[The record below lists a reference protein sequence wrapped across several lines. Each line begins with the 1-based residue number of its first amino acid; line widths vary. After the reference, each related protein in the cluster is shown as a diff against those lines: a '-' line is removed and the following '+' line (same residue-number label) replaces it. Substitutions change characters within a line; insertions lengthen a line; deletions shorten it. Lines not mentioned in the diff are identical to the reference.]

1 MSEISTVEIKNMLD
15 DLENDNDFIE
25 LRKLYE
31 TPNCF
36 TIMGDKRREEWHSNF
51 VCWLLDPNE
60 NHGLGKFPLV
70 KFLDLVE
77 SKCEELNIDKT
88 DVENMEFK
96 KESSAKDQTDNKG
109 RMDILGTSTS
119 LTLVIENKIKASENS
134 KNDKPQSDVYFDSCE
149 NEEKYKNSQRV
160 YVLLKASSD
169 TSLENKNFIHVTYQD
184 LLDEVIKPAY
194 EKCEELKLED
204 TKSVLKQYALDISN
218 PFSDPQ
224 LAYANKDLSENIFK
238 KHEEIISKIRQT
250 MSDKKD
256 RDKESVIYVFFN
268 KYKEYINNAILKPLG
283 KNAINDSR
291 LDTKDTISYLM
302 RKKYIIPG
310 KTKLYYNRLKKT
322 FIIKIDEKDK
332 FWAGY
337 YEGKYD
343 DSREVN
349 YIIKEYNSLHPA
361 AADIEEIAAE
371 IDQIIAAGIEEIAA
385 AEIEQIAA
393 EIERKARPNNSNR
406 GIGPRY
412 MKLLNSGVKDAE
424 GMTIGDILDSI
435 NNSNI

>member
-88 DVENMEFK
+88 DVENMEFE

-119 LTLVIENKIKASENS
+119 LILVIENKIKASENS
-134 KNDKPQSDVYFDSCE
+134 KNDKPQSVVYFDSCE
-149 NEEKYKNSQRV
+149 QEYKNRQRV

-291 LDTKDTISYLM
+291 LDTKYIISYLM

-310 KTKLYYNRLKKT
+310 KTKLYYNRFGKT
-322 FIIKIDEKDK
+322 FIIWIDENCK

-337 YEGKYD
+337 YEGEYD
-343 DSREVN
+343 DSQEVN

-361 AADIEEIAAE
+361 AA
-371 IDQIIAAGIEEIAA
+371 
-385 AEIEQIAA
+385 EIEGEAGS
-393 EIERKARPNNSNR
+393 ENSNP
-406 GIGPRY
+406 GITPKL
-412 MKLLNSGVKDAE
+412 MKLSNSGVKDAE
-424 GMTIGDILDSI
+424 GKTIEEILDSI

>member
-88 DVENMEFK
+88 DVENMKFE

-119 LTLVIENKIKASENS
+119 LILVIENKIKASENS

-149 NEEKYKNSQRV
+149 QDYKNRQRV

-291 LDTKDTISYLM
+291 LDTKYIISCLM

-349 YIIKEYNSLHPA
+349 YIIKECDSLHDA
-361 AADIEEIAAE
+361 AAKIEGE
-371 IDQIIAAGIEEIAA
+371 AGSE
-385 AEIEQIAA
+385 
-393 EIERKARPNNSNR
+393 NSNP
-406 GIGPRY
+406 GIGPKRI
-412 MKLLNSGVKDAE
+412 KLSNSGVKDAE
-424 GMTIGDILDSI
+424 GMTIGEILDSI

>member
-310 KTKLYYNRLKKT
+310 KTKLYYNRFGKT
-322 FIIKIDEKDK
+322 FIIWIDENCK

-361 AADIEEIAAE
+361 AA
-371 IDQIIAAGIEEIAA
+371 
-385 AEIEQIAA
+385 EIEGEAGS
-393 EIERKARPNNSNR
+393 ENSNP

>member
-88 DVENMEFK
+88 DVENMKFK

-119 LTLVIENKIKASENS
+119 LILVIENKIKASENS
-134 KNDKPQSDVYFDSCE
+134 KNDKPQSDVYFDYCE
-149 NEEKYKNSQRV
+149 NEEKYKNRQRV

-268 KYKEYINNAILKPLG
+268 KYKEYINNAILKPLD

-291 LDTKDTISYLM
+291 LDTKYIISYLM

-310 KTKLYYNRLKKT
+310 KTKLYYNRLNKT
-322 FIIKIDEKDK
+322 FIIKIDEKYK

-343 DSREVN
+343 DSQEVN
-349 YIIKEYNSLHPA
+349 YIVKEYNSLHDA
-361 AADIEEIAAE
+361 AAK
-371 IDQIIAAGIEEIAA
+371 
-385 AEIEQIAA
+385 
-393 EIERKARPNNSNR
+393 IEREAGSKNSNP
-406 GIGPRY
+406 GINPKD
-412 MKLLNSGVKDAE
+412 MKLSNSGVKDAE
-424 GMTIGDILDSI
+424 GMTIEKIRRSI

>member
-291 LDTKDTISYLM
+291 LDTKDTIIYLM

-322 FIIKIDEKDK
+322 FIIWIDENCK

-337 YEGKYD
+337 YEGEYD
-343 DSREVN
+343 DSQEVN
-349 YIIKEYNSLHPA
+349 YIIKECDSLH
-361 AADIEEIAAE
+361 D
-371 IDQIIAAGIEEIAA
+371 AA
-385 AEIEQIAA
+385 AEIEGEAGS
-393 EIERKARPNNSNR
+393 ENSNP
-406 GIGPRY
+406 GIGPKR
-412 MKLLNSGVKDAE
+412 MKLSNSGVKDAE
-424 GMTIGDILDSI
+424 GMTIKEILDSI

>member
-36 TIMGDKRREEWHSNF
+36 IIMGNKRREEWHSNF

-88 DVENMEFK
+88 DVENMEFET
-96 KESSAKDQTDNKG
+96 ESSTYNKG

-119 LTLVIENKIKASENS
+119 LTLVIENKIKAGENS
-134 KNDKPQSDVYFDSCE
+134 KNKNGKPQSDVYFDYCE
-149 NEEKYKNSQRV
+149 KEYKNSQRV
-160 YVLLKASSD
+160 YVLLKASSY

-184 LLDEVIKPAY
+184 LLDEVIKPVY

-218 PFSDPQ
+218 PFSYPQ
-224 LAYANKDLSENIFK
+224 LAYANKDLSEKIYK
-238 KHEEIISKIRQT
+238 KHEKIISKIRKT
-250 MSDKKD
+250 MDDVD
-256 RDKESVIYVFFN
+256 RDKESVICKFFK
-268 KYKEYINNAILKPLG
+268 KYKKYINNAVLMPLG
-283 KNAINDSR
+283 KNAIIPRMYVKN
-291 LDTKDTISYLM
+291 LKGKDLTDYLIEYE
-302 RKKYIIPG
+302 YIIPG
-310 KTKLYYNRLKKT
+310 QTKLYYDRFGKT
-322 FIIKIDEKDK
+322 FIIWIDENCK

-343 DSREVN
+343 DSQEVN
-349 YIIKEYNSLHPA
+349 YIIKECDSLHRA
-361 AADIEEIAAE
+361 AEDIENVAKYGTTNPEKKTNLGKSAYEMTLLKTGIKR
-371 IDQIIAAGIEEIAA
+371 AGEKTI
-385 AEIEQIAA
+385 
-393 EIERKARPNNSNR
+393 
-406 GIGPRY
+406 
-412 MKLLNSGVKDAE
+412 
-424 GMTIGDILDSI
+424 TIGDIPGII
-435 NNSNI
+435 NKLNI

>member
-60 NHGLGKFPLV
+60 NHGLGKFSLV

-88 DVENMEFK
+88 DVENMQFE

-119 LTLVIENKIKASENS
+119 LILVIENKIKASENS

-149 NEEKYKNSQRV
+149 QDYKNRQRV

-291 LDTKDTISYLM
+291 LDTKYIISCLM

-349 YIIKEYNSLHPA
+349 YIIKECDSLHDA
-361 AADIEEIAAE
+361 AAKIEGE
-371 IDQIIAAGIEEIAA
+371 AGSE
-385 AEIEQIAA
+385 
-393 EIERKARPNNSNR
+393 NSNP
-406 GIGPRY
+406 GIGPKRI
-412 MKLLNSGVKDAE
+412 KLSNSGVKDAE
-424 GMTIGDILDSI
+424 GMTIGEILDSI

>member
-88 DVENMEFK
+88 DVENMEFET
-96 KESSAKDQTDNKG
+96 ESSTYNKG

-119 LTLVIENKIKASENS
+119 LILVIENKIKAGETF
-134 KNDKPQSDVYFDSCE
+134 KNGKPQSDVYFDYCE
-149 NEEKYKNSQRV
+149 KEYKNSQRV

-169 TSLENKNFIHVTYQD
+169 TSVANKNFIHVTYQD

-218 PFSDPQ
+218 PLSFFMMAST
-224 LAYANKDLSENIFK
+224 NKDLSEKIYK
-238 KHEEIISKIRQT
+238 KHEKIISKIRKT
-250 MSDKKD
+250 MDDVD
-256 RDKESVIYVFFN
+256 RDKESAICKFFK
-268 KYKEYINNAILKPLG
+268 KYKKYINNTILMPLG
-283 KNAINDSR
+283 KNAIIPRMYVKNLKGKELTD
-291 LDTKDTISYLM
+291 YLIEYG
-302 RKKYIIPG
+302 YIIPG
-310 KTKLYYNRLKKT
+310 QTKLYYDRFGKT
-322 FIIKIDEKDK
+322 FIIWIDENCK

-337 YEGKYD
+337 YEGEYD

-349 YIIKEYNSLHPA
+349 YIIKECDSLHRA
-361 AADIEEIAAE
+361 AEDIENVAKYGTTNPEKKTNLGKSAYEMTLLKTGIKR
-371 IDQIIAAGIEEIAA
+371 AGEKTI
-385 AEIEQIAA
+385 
-393 EIERKARPNNSNR
+393 
-406 GIGPRY
+406 
-412 MKLLNSGVKDAE
+412 
-424 GMTIGDILDSI
+424 TIGDIPGII
-435 NNSNI
+435 NKLNI

>member
-119 LTLVIENKIKASENS
+119 LILVIENKIKASENS

-149 NEEKYKNSQRV
+149 QVYKNRQRV

-169 TSLENKNFIHVTYQD
+169 NSLENKNFIHVTYQD

-268 KYKEYINNAILKPLG
+268 KYKEYINNAILKPLD

-310 KTKLYYNRLKKT
+310 KTKLYYNRLNKT
-322 FIIKIDEKDK
+322 FIIKIDEKHK

-343 DSREVN
+343 DSQEVN
-349 YIIKEYNSLHPA
+349 YIIKECDSLHPA
-361 AADIEEIAAE
+361 AAM
-371 IDQIIAAGIEEIAA
+371 IEEIAA
-385 AEIEQIAA
+385 AEIE
-393 EIERKARPNNSNR
+393 RKAGSKNSNP
-406 GIGPRY
+406 GIGPRH
-412 MKLLNSGVKDAE
+412 MKLSNSGVKDAE
-424 GMTIGDILDSI
+424 GMTIGKILRSI
-435 NNSNI
+435 NNSNM

>member
-88 DVENMEFK
+88 DVENMKFR

-119 LTLVIENKIKASENS
+119 LILVIENKIKAGENS

-149 NEEKYKNSQRV
+149 QEYKNRQRV
-160 YVLLKASSD
+160 YVLLKASSY

-291 LDTKDTISYLM
+291 LDTKYIISYLM

-310 KTKLYYNRLKKT
+310 KTKLYYNRFGKT
-322 FIIKIDEKDK
+322 FIIWIDENCK

-361 AADIEEIAAE
+361 AA
-371 IDQIIAAGIEEIAA
+371 
-385 AEIEQIAA
+385 EIEGEAGS
-393 EIERKARPNNSNR
+393 ENSNP
-406 GIGPRY
+406 GIPPKL
-412 MKLLNSGVKDAE
+412 MKLSNSGVKDAE
-424 GMTIGDILDSI
+424 GMTIGKILRSI

>member
-36 TIMGDKRREEWHSNF
+36 TIMGNKRREEWHSNF

-88 DVENMEFK
+88 DVENMLFET
-96 KESSAKDQTDNKG
+96 ESSTKGQTDNKG
-109 RMDILGTSTS
+109 RIDILGTSTS
-119 LTLVIENKIKASENS
+119 LILVIENKIKASETF
-134 KNDKPQSDVYFDSCE
+134 KNGKPQSDVYFDYCE
-149 NEEKYKNSQRV
+149 NKKEYKNSQRV

-169 TSLENKNFIHVTYQD
+169 TSVENNNFIHVTYQD

-218 PFSDPQ
+218 PLSVFMMAST
-224 LAYANKDLSENIFK
+224 NKDLSEKIYK
-238 KHEEIISKIRQT
+238 KHEKIISKIRKT
-250 MSDKKD
+250 MDDVD
-256 RDKESVIYVFFN
+256 RDIESVICKFFE
-268 KYKEYINNAILKPLG
+268 KYKKYINNTILMPLG
-283 KNAINDSR
+283 ENAIIPRIYVKN
-291 LDTKDTISYLM
+291 LKGKELTNYLIDYG
-302 RKKYIIPG
+302 YIIPG
-310 KTKLYYNRLKKT
+310 QTKLYYDRFGKT
-322 FIIKIDEKDK
+322 FIIWIDENCK

-337 YEGKYD
+337 YEGEYD
-343 DSREVN
+343 DSQEVN
-349 YIIKEYNSLHPA
+349 YIVKEYNSLH
-361 AADIEEIAAE
+361 D
-371 IDQIIAAGIEEIAA
+371 AA
-385 AEIEQIAA
+385 AEIEL
-393 EIERKARPNNSNR
+393 KARSNNSNP
-406 GIGPRY
+406 GIDPRY

-424 GMTIGDILDSI
+424 GMTIGKILDSI
-435 NNSNI
+435 SNSNI

>member
-1 MSEISTVEIKNMLD
+1 MSRISDTEIKDMLNA
-15 DLENDNDFIE
+15 LENDSDFE
-25 LRKLYE
+25 YLRKLYE

-36 TIMGDKRREEWHSNF
+36 TIMGDKRREEWHSSF
-51 VCWLLDPNE
+51 VCWLLNPKG
-60 NHGLGKFPLV
+60 NHRLGEFALV
-70 KFLDLVE
+70 KFLELIE
-77 SKCEELNIDKT
+77 SKNEELTIDKT
-88 DVENMEFK
+88 DIKNMEF
-96 KESSAKDQTDNKG
+96 EAEHSIDHSNKNG
-109 RMDILGTSTS
+109 RIDILGKSKS
-119 LTLVIENKIKASENS
+119 LILVIENKIKASETINGGVA
-134 KNDKPQSDVYFDSCE
+134 QSDLYLGYCE
-149 NEEKYKNSQRV
+149 KEYRSHQRV

-169 TSLENKNFIHVTYQD
+169 TSVENKNFIHVTYQD

-238 KHEEIISKIRQT
+238 KHEEIIDKIRQT
-250 MSDKKD
+250 MRDKKD

-268 KYKEYINNAILKPLG
+268 KYEKYINNAILKPLG

-291 LDTKDTISYLM
+291 LVTIDTISYLM
-302 RKKYIIPG
+302 RKKYIILG

-322 FIIKIDEKDK
+322 FIIKIDENHK

-349 YIIKEYNSLHPA
+349 YIIKEYNSLHS
-361 AADIEEIAAE
+361 
-371 IDQIIAAGIEEIAA
+371 AA
-385 AEIEQIAA
+385 AEIEGIAAEEIEEIAAA

>member
-88 DVENMEFK
+88 DVENMKFE

-119 LTLVIENKIKASENS
+119 LILVIENKIKASENS

-149 NEEKYKNSQRV
+149 QEYKNRQRV

-268 KYKEYINNAILKPLG
+268 KYKEYINNAILKPLD

-291 LDTKDTISYLM
+291 LDTKYIISYLM

-310 KTKLYYNRLKKT
+310 KTKLYYNRFGKT
-322 FIIKIDEKDK
+322 FIIWIDENCK

-361 AADIEEIAAE
+361 AA
-371 IDQIIAAGIEEIAA
+371 
-385 AEIEQIAA
+385 EIEGEAGS
-393 EIERKARPNNSNR
+393 ENSNP
-406 GIGPRY
+406 GIPPKL
-412 MKLLNSGVKDAE
+412 MKLSNSGVKDAE
-424 GMTIGDILDSI
+424 GMTIGKILRSI

>member
-88 DVENMEFK
+88 DVENMEFET
-96 KESSAKDQTDNKG
+96 ESSTYNKG

-119 LTLVIENKIKASENS
+119 LILVIENKIKAGETF
-134 KNDKPQSDVYFDSCE
+134 KNGKPQSDVYFDYCE
-149 NEEKYKNSQRV
+149 KEYKNSQRV

-169 TSLENKNFIHVTYQD
+169 TSVENKNFIHVTYQD

-218 PFSDPQ
+218 PLSFFMMAST
-224 LAYANKDLSENIFK
+224 NKDLSEKIYK
-238 KHEEIISKIRQT
+238 KHEKIISKIRKT
-250 MSDKKD
+250 MDDVD
-256 RDKESVIYVFFN
+256 RDKESVICKFFK
-268 KYKEYINNAILKPLG
+268 KYKKYINNTILMPLG
-283 KNAINDSR
+283 KNAIIPRMYVKNLKGKELTD
-291 LDTKDTISYLM
+291 YLIEYG
-302 RKKYIIPG
+302 YIIPG
-310 KTKLYYNRLKKT
+310 QTKLYYDRFGKT
-322 FIIKIDEKDK
+322 FIIWIDENCK

-337 YEGKYD
+337 YEGEYD

-349 YIIKEYNSLHPA
+349 YIIKECDSLHRA
-361 AADIEEIAAE
+361 AEDIENVAKYGTTNPEKKTNLGKSAYEMTLLKTGIKR
-371 IDQIIAAGIEEIAA
+371 AGE
-385 AEIEQIAA
+385 
-393 EIERKARPNNSNR
+393 KA
-406 GIGPRY
+406 I
-412 MKLLNSGVKDAE
+412 
-424 GMTIGDILDSI
+424 TIGDIPGII
-435 NNSNI
+435 NKLNI

>member
-70 KFLDLVE
+70 KFLDLAE

-88 DVENMEFK
+88 DVENMKFE

-119 LTLVIENKIKASENS
+119 LILVIENKIKASENS

-149 NEEKYKNSQRV
+149 QEYKNRQRV

-268 KYKEYINNAILKPLG
+268 KYKEYINNAILKPLD

-291 LDTKDTISYLM
+291 LDTKYIISYLM

-310 KTKLYYNRLKKT
+310 KTKLYYNRFGKT
-322 FIIKIDEKDK
+322 FIIWIDENCK

-361 AADIEEIAAE
+361 AAE
-371 IDQIIAAGIEEIAA
+371 IEEIAA
-385 AEIEQIAA
+385 AEIE
-393 EIERKARPNNSNR
+393 RKAGSNNSNR
-406 GIGPRY
+406 GIGPKR
-412 MKLLNSGVKDAE
+412 MKLSNSGVKDAE
-424 GMTIGDILDSI
+424 GKTIEEILRSI

>member
-88 DVENMEFK
+88 DVENMKFK

-119 LTLVIENKIKASENS
+119 LILVIENKIKASENS

-149 NEEKYKNSQRV
+149 QEYKNRQRV

-291 LDTKDTISYLM
+291 LDTKYIISYLM

-310 KTKLYYNRLKKT
+310 KTKLYYNRFGKT
-322 FIIKIDEKDK
+322 FIIWIDEKDK

-361 AADIEEIAAE
+361 AA
-371 IDQIIAAGIEEIAA
+371 
-385 AEIEQIAA
+385 EIEGEAGS
-393 EIERKARPNNSNR
+393 ENSNP
-406 GIGPRY
+406 GINPKL
-412 MKLLNSGVKDAE
+412 MKLSNSGVKDAE
-424 GMTIGDILDSI
+424 GMTIGKILDSI

>member
-88 DVENMEFK
+88 DVENMEFET
-96 KESSAKDQTDNKG
+96 ESSTYNKG

-119 LTLVIENKIKASENS
+119 LILVIENKIKAGETF
-134 KNDKPQSDVYFDSCE
+134 KNGKPQSDVYFDYCE
-149 NEEKYKNSQRV
+149 KEYKNSQRV

-169 TSLENKNFIHVTYQD
+169 TSVENKNFIHVTYQD

-218 PFSDPQ
+218 PLSFFMMAST
-224 LAYANKDLSENIFK
+224 NKDLSEKIYK
-238 KHEEIISKIRQT
+238 KHEKIISKIRKT
-250 MSDKKD
+250 MDDVD
-256 RDKESVIYVFFN
+256 RDKESVICKFFK
-268 KYKEYINNAILKPLG
+268 KYKKYINNTILMPLG
-283 KNAINDSR
+283 KNAIIPRMYVKNLKGKELTD
-291 LDTKDTISYLM
+291 YLIEYG
-302 RKKYIIPG
+302 YIIPG
-310 KTKLYYNRLKKT
+310 QTKLYYDRFGKT
-322 FIIKIDEKDK
+322 FIIWIDENCK

-337 YEGKYD
+337 YEGEYD

-349 YIIKEYNSLHPA
+349 YIIKECDSLHRA
-361 AADIEEIAAE
+361 AEDIENVAKYGTTNPEKKTNLGKSAYEMTLLKTGIKR
-371 IDQIIAAGIEEIAA
+371 AGEKTI
-385 AEIEQIAA
+385 
-393 EIERKARPNNSNR
+393 
-406 GIGPRY
+406 
-412 MKLLNSGVKDAE
+412 
-424 GMTIGDILDSI
+424 TIGDIPGII
-435 NNSNI
+435 NKLNI

>member
-1 MSEISTVEIKNMLD
+1 MSRISDTEIKDMLNA
-15 DLENDNDFIE
+15 LENDSDFE
-25 LRKLYE
+25 YLRKLYE

-88 DVENMEFK
+88 DVENMKFK

-119 LTLVIENKIKASENS
+119 LILVIENKIKASENS

-149 NEEKYKNSQRV
+149 QEYKNRQRV
-160 YVLLKASSD
+160 YVLLKASSY

-291 LDTKDTISYLM
+291 LDTNDTISYLM
-302 RKKYIIPG
+302 KKDYIIPG

-322 FIIKIDEKDK
+322 FIIKIDEKLK

-349 YIIKEYNSLHPA
+349 YIIKEYNSLHSA
-361 AADIEEIAAE
+361 AAT
-371 IDQIIAAGIEEIAA
+371 IEEIAA
-385 AEIEQIAA
+385 AEIERIAAA
-393 EIERKARPNNSNR
+393 EIERKALPNNSNR

>member
-36 TIMGDKRREEWHSNF
+36 TIMGNKRREEWHSNF

-88 DVENMEFK
+88 DVENMEFET
-96 KESSAKDQTDNKG
+96 ESSTYNKG

-119 LTLVIENKIKASENS
+119 LILVIENKIKAGETF
-134 KNDKPQSDVYFDSCE
+134 KNGKPQSDVYFDYCE
-149 NEEKYKNSQRV
+149 KEYKNSQRV

-169 TSLENKNFIHVTYQD
+169 TSVENKNFIHVTYQD

-218 PFSDPQ
+218 PLSFFMMAST
-224 LAYANKDLSENIFK
+224 NKDLSEKIYK
-238 KHEEIISKIRQT
+238 KHEKIISKIRKT
-250 MSDKKD
+250 MDDVD
-256 RDKESVIYVFFN
+256 RDKESVICKFFK
-268 KYKEYINNAILKPLG
+268 KYKKYINNTILMPLG
-283 KNAINDSR
+283 KNAIIPRMYVKNLKGKELTD
-291 LDTKDTISYLM
+291 YLIEYG
-302 RKKYIIPG
+302 YIIPG
-310 KTKLYYNRLKKT
+310 QTKLYYDRFGKT
-322 FIIKIDEKDK
+322 FIIWIDENCK

-337 YEGKYD
+337 YEGEYD
-343 DSREVN
+343 DSQEVN
-349 YIIKEYNSLHPA
+349 YIIKECDSLHRA
-361 AADIEEIAAE
+361 AEDIENVAKYGTTNPEKKTNLGKSAYEMTLLKTGIKR
-371 IDQIIAAGIEEIAA
+371 AGEKTI
-385 AEIEQIAA
+385 
-393 EIERKARPNNSNR
+393 
-406 GIGPRY
+406 
-412 MKLLNSGVKDAE
+412 
-424 GMTIGDILDSI
+424 TIGDIPGII
-435 NNSNI
+435 NKLNI

>member
-88 DVENMEFK
+88 DVENMKFR

-119 LTLVIENKIKASENS
+119 LILVIENKIKASENS

-149 NEEKYKNSQRV
+149 QEYKNRQRV
-160 YVLLKASSD
+160 YVLLKASSY

-291 LDTKDTISYLM
+291 LDTKYIISYLM

-310 KTKLYYNRLKKT
+310 KTKLYYNRFGKT
-322 FIIKIDEKDK
+322 FIIWIDENCK

-337 YEGKYD
+337 YEGEYD
-343 DSREVN
+343 DSQEVN

-361 AADIEEIAAE
+361 AA
-371 IDQIIAAGIEEIAA
+371 
-385 AEIEQIAA
+385 EIEGEAGS
-393 EIERKARPNNSNR
+393 ENSNP
-406 GIGPRY
+406 GITPKL

>member
-88 DVENMEFK
+88 DVENMEFE

-119 LTLVIENKIKASENS
+119 LILVIENKIKASENS

-149 NEEKYKNSQRV
+149 QEYKNRQRV

-322 FIIKIDEKDK
+322 FIIKIDENCK

-337 YEGKYD
+337 YEGEYH
-343 DSREVN
+343 DSQEVN
-349 YIIKEYNSLHPA
+349 YIVEEYNSLHPA
-361 AADIEEIAAE
+361 AARIEEIAAE
-371 IDQIIAAGIEEIAA
+371 I
-385 AEIEQIAA
+385 
-393 EIERKARPNNSNR
+393 ERKDCPNNSNR

>member
-88 DVENMEFK
+88 DVENMEFET
-96 KESSAKDQTDNKG
+96 ESSTYNKG

-119 LTLVIENKIKASENS
+119 LILVIENKIKAGETF
-134 KNDKPQSDVYFDSCE
+134 KNGKPQSDVYFDYCE
-149 NEEKYKNSQRV
+149 KEYKNSQRV

-169 TSLENKNFIHVTYQD
+169 TFVENKNFIHVTYQD

-218 PFSDPQ
+218 PLSFFMMAST
-224 LAYANKDLSENIFK
+224 NKDLSEKIYK
-238 KHEEIISKIRQT
+238 KHEKIISKIRKT
-250 MSDKKD
+250 MDDVD
-256 RDKESVIYVFFN
+256 RDKESVICKFFK
-268 KYKEYINNAILKPLG
+268 KYKKYINNTILMPLG
-283 KNAINDSR
+283 KNAIIPRMYVKNLKGKELTD
-291 LDTKDTISYLM
+291 YLIEYG
-302 RKKYIIPG
+302 YIIPG
-310 KTKLYYNRLKKT
+310 QTKLYYDRFGKT
-322 FIIKIDEKDK
+322 FIIWIDENCK

-337 YEGKYD
+337 YEGEYD
-343 DSREVN
+343 DSQEVN
-349 YIIKEYNSLHPA
+349 YIIKECDSLHRA
-361 AADIEEIAAE
+361 AEDIENVAKYGTTNPEKKTNLGKSAYEMTLLKTGIKR
-371 IDQIIAAGIEEIAA
+371 AGE
-385 AEIEQIAA
+385 
-393 EIERKARPNNSNR
+393 KA
-406 GIGPRY
+406 I
-412 MKLLNSGVKDAE
+412 
-424 GMTIGDILDSI
+424 TIGDISGII
-435 NNSNI
+435 NKLNI

>member
-224 LAYANKDLSENIFK
+224 LAYANKDLSEKIYK
-238 KHEEIISKIRQT
+238 KHEKIISKIRQT

-302 RKKYIIPG
+302 GKKYIIPG
-310 KTKLYYNRLKKT
+310 KTKLYYNRFGKT
-322 FIIKIDEKDK
+322 FIIWIDENCK

-361 AADIEEIAAE
+361 AA
-371 IDQIIAAGIEEIAA
+371 
-385 AEIEQIAA
+385 EIEGEAGS
-393 EIERKARPNNSNR
+393 ENSNP
-406 GIGPRY
+406 GINPKL
-412 MKLLNSGVKDAE
+412 MKLSNSGVKDAE
-424 GMTIGDILDSI
+424 GKTIEKILRSI

>member
-36 TIMGDKRREEWHSNF
+36 IIMGNKRREEWHSNF

-88 DVENMEFK
+88 DVENMQFET
-96 KESSAKDQTDNKG
+96 EHSTYNKG
-109 RMDILGTSTS
+109 RIDVLGTSTS
-119 LTLVIENKIKASENS
+119 LTLVIENKIKAGETY
-134 KNDKPQSDVYFDSCE
+134 KNGKPQSDVYFDYCE
-149 NEEKYKNSQRV
+149 KEYKNSQRV
-160 YVLLKASSD
+160 YVLLKASSY
-169 TSLENKNFIHVTYQD
+169 TSVENKNFIHVTYQD

-194 EKCEELKLED
+194 GKCEELKLED

-218 PFSDPQ
+218 PLSFFMMAST
-224 LAYANKDLSENIFK
+224 NKDLSEKIYK
-238 KHEEIISKIRQT
+238 KHEKIISEIRKT
-250 MSDKKD
+250 MDDVD
-256 RDKESVIYVFFN
+256 RDKESVICKFFK
-268 KYKEYINNAILKPLG
+268 KYKKYINNAVLMPLG
-283 KNAINDSR
+283 KNAIIPRMYVINLKGKKLTD
-291 LDTKDTISYLM
+291 YLIEYE
-302 RKKYIIPG
+302 YIIPG
-310 KTKLYYNRLKKT
+310 QTKLYYDRFGKT
-322 FIIKIDEKDK
+322 FIIWIDENCK

-349 YIIKEYNSLHPA
+349 YIIKEYDLLHS
-361 AADIEEIAAE
+361 AAE
-371 IDQIIAAGIEEIAA
+371 AIENVAKYGTINPEKKTNLGISAYEMTLLKTGIKQAGE
-385 AEIEQIAA
+385 
-393 EIERKARPNNSNR
+393 KA
-406 GIGPRY
+406 I
-412 MKLLNSGVKDAE
+412 
-424 GMTIGDILDSI
+424 TIGDISGII
-435 NNSNI
+435 NKL

>member
-119 LTLVIENKIKASENS
+119 LILVIENKIKASENS

-149 NEEKYKNSQRV
+149 QVYKNRQRV

-268 KYKEYINNAILKPLG
+268 KYKEYINNAILKPLD

-291 LDTKDTISYLM
+291 LDTKDTISYLCL
-302 RKKYIIPG
+302 
-310 KTKLYYNRLKKT
+310 LYT
-322 FIIKIDEKDK
+322 SD
-332 FWAGY
+332 
-337 YEGKYD
+337 
-343 DSREVN
+343 
-349 YIIKEYNSLHPA
+349 
-361 AADIEEIAAE
+361 AADE
-371 IDQIIAAGIEEIAA
+371 
-385 AEIEQIAA
+385 
-393 EIERKARPNNSNR
+393 
-406 GIGPRY
+406 
-412 MKLLNSGVKDAE
+412 L
-424 GMTIGDILDSI
+424 
-435 NNSNI
+435 

>member
-36 TIMGDKRREEWHSNF
+36 TIMGNKRREEWHSNF

-88 DVENMEFK
+88 DVENMEFET
-96 KESSAKDQTDNKG
+96 ESSTYNKG

-119 LTLVIENKIKASENS
+119 LILVIENKIKAGETF
-134 KNDKPQSDVYFDSCE
+134 KNGKPQSDVYFDYCE
-149 NEEKYKNSQRV
+149 KEYKNRQRV

-169 TSLENKNFIHVTYQD
+169 TSVENKNFIHVTYQD

-218 PFSDPQ
+218 PLSFFMMAST
-224 LAYANKDLSENIFK
+224 NKDLSEKIYK
-238 KHEEIISKIRQT
+238 KHEKIISKIRKT
-250 MSDKKD
+250 MDDVD
-256 RDKESVIYVFFN
+256 RDKESVICKFFK
-268 KYKEYINNAILKPLG
+268 KYKKYINNTILMPLG
-283 KNAINDSR
+283 KNAIIPRMYVKNLKGKELTD
-291 LDTKDTISYLM
+291 YLIEYG
-302 RKKYIIPG
+302 YIIPG
-310 KTKLYYNRLKKT
+310 QTKLYYDRFGKT
-322 FIIKIDEKDK
+322 FIIWIDENCK

-337 YEGKYD
+337 YEGEYD

-349 YIIKEYNSLHPA
+349 YIIKECDSLHRA
-361 AADIEEIAAE
+361 AEDIENVAKYGTTNPEKKTNLGKSAYEMTLLKTGIKR
-371 IDQIIAAGIEEIAA
+371 AGE
-385 AEIEQIAA
+385 
-393 EIERKARPNNSNR
+393 KA
-406 GIGPRY
+406 I
-412 MKLLNSGVKDAE
+412 
-424 GMTIGDILDSI
+424 TIGDIPGII
-435 NNSNI
+435 NKLNI

>member
-88 DVENMEFK
+88 DVENMKFK

-119 LTLVIENKIKASENS
+119 LILVIENKIKASENS

-149 NEEKYKNSQRV
+149 QEYKNRQRV

-268 KYKEYINNAILKPLG
+268 KYKEYINNAILKPLD

-291 LDTKDTISYLM
+291 FDTKYIISYLM

-310 KTKLYYNRLKKT
+310 KTKLYYNRFGKT
-322 FIIKIDEKDK
+322 FIIWIDEKDK

-361 AADIEEIAAE
+361 AA
-371 IDQIIAAGIEEIAA
+371 
-385 AEIEQIAA
+385 EIEGEAGS
-393 EIERKARPNNSNR
+393 ENSNP
-406 GIGPRY
+406 GIPPKL
-412 MKLLNSGVKDAE
+412 MKLSNSGVKDAE
-424 GMTIGDILDSI
+424 GKTIKEILDSI

>member
-88 DVENMEFK
+88 DVENMKFR

-119 LTLVIENKIKASENS
+119 LILVIENKIKASENS
-134 KNDKPQSDVYFDSCE
+134 KNDKPQSDVYFDYCE
-149 NEEKYKNSQRV
+149 NKEKYKNRQRV

-218 PFSDPQ
+218 PFSYPQ

-268 KYKEYINNAILKPLG
+268 KYKEYINNAILKPLD

-291 LDTKDTISYLM
+291 LDTKYIISYLM

-310 KTKLYYNRLKKT
+310 KTKLYYNRLNKT
-322 FIIKIDEKDK
+322 FIIKIDENCK

-337 YEGKYD
+337 YEGEYD
-343 DSREVN
+343 DSQEVN

-371 IDQIIAAGIEEIAA
+371 I
-385 AEIEQIAA
+385 
-393 EIERKARPNNSNR
+393 ERKARSNNSNR
-406 GIGPRY
+406 GIGPKR

-424 GMTIGDILDSI
+424 GKTIEEILDSI

>member
-15 DLENDNDFIE
+15 DLENDNVFIE

-119 LTLVIENKIKASENS
+119 LILVIENKIKAGETF
-134 KNDKPQSDVYFDSCE
+134 KNGKPQSDVYFDYCE
-149 NEEKYKNSQRV
+149 KEYKNSQRV

-169 TSLENKNFIHVTYQD
+169 TSVENKNFIHVTYQD

-218 PFSDPQ
+218 PLSFFMMAST
-224 LAYANKDLSENIFK
+224 NKDLSEKIYK
-238 KHEEIISKIRQT
+238 KHEKIISKIRKT
-250 MSDKKD
+250 MDDVD
-256 RDKESVIYVFFN
+256 RDKESVICKFF
-268 KYKEYINNAILKPLG
+268 
-283 KNAINDSR
+283 
-291 LDTKDTISYLM
+291 
-302 RKKYIIPG
+302 KKI
-310 KTKLYYNRLKKT
+310 
-322 FIIKIDEKDK
+322 
-332 FWAGY
+332 
-337 YEGKYD
+337 
-343 DSREVN
+343 
-349 YIIKEYNSLHPA
+349 
-361 AADIEEIAAE
+361 
-371 IDQIIAAGIEEIAA
+371 
-385 AEIEQIAA
+385 
-393 EIERKARPNNSNR
+393 
-406 GIGPRY
+406 
-412 MKLLNSGVKDAE
+412 
-424 GMTIGDILDSI
+424 
-435 NNSNI
+435 

>member
-36 TIMGDKRREEWHSNF
+36 IIMGNKRREEWHSNF

-88 DVENMEFK
+88 DVENMEFET
-96 KESSAKDQTDNKG
+96 ESSTYNKG

-119 LTLVIENKIKASENS
+119 LTLVIENKIKAGENS
-134 KNDKPQSDVYFDSCE
+134 KNKNGKPQSDVYFDYCE
-149 NEEKYKNSQRV
+149 KEYKNSQRV
-160 YVLLKASSD
+160 YVLLKASSY

-218 PFSDPQ
+218 PFSYPQ
-224 LAYANKDLSENIFK
+224 LAYANKDLSERIYK
-238 KHEEIISKIRQT
+238 KHEKIISKIRKT
-250 MSDKKD
+250 MDDVD
-256 RDKESVIYVFFN
+256 RDKESVICKFFK
-268 KYKEYINNAILKPLG
+268 KYKKYINNAVLMPLG
-283 KNAINDSR
+283 KNAIIPRMYVKN
-291 LDTKDTISYLM
+291 LKGKDLTDYLIEYE
-302 RKKYIIPG
+302 YIIPG
-310 KTKLYYNRLKKT
+310 QTKLYYDRFGKT
-322 FIIKIDEKDK
+322 FIIWIDENCK

-349 YIIKEYNSLHPA
+349 YIIKECDSLHRA
-361 AADIEEIAAE
+361 AEDIENVAKYGTTNPEKKTNLGKSAYEMTLLKTGIKR
-371 IDQIIAAGIEEIAA
+371 AGEKTI
-385 AEIEQIAA
+385 
-393 EIERKARPNNSNR
+393 
-406 GIGPRY
+406 
-412 MKLLNSGVKDAE
+412 
-424 GMTIGDILDSI
+424 TIGDIPGII
-435 NNSNI
+435 NKLNI

>member
-88 DVENMEFK
+88 DVENMEFE

-119 LTLVIENKIKASENS
+119 LILVIENKIKASENS

-149 NEEKYKNSQRV
+149 QEYKNRQRV

-291 LDTKDTISYLM
+291 LDTKDTISNLM
-302 RKKYIIPG
+302 RK
-310 KTKLYYNRLKKT
+310 
-322 FIIKIDEKDK
+322 
-332 FWAGY
+332 
-337 YEGKYD
+337 
-343 DSREVN
+343 
-349 YIIKEYNSLHPA
+349 
-361 AADIEEIAAE
+361 
-371 IDQIIAAGIEEIAA
+371 
-385 AEIEQIAA
+385 
-393 EIERKARPNNSNR
+393 
-406 GIGPRY
+406 
-412 MKLLNSGVKDAE
+412 
-424 GMTIGDILDSI
+424 
-435 NNSNI
+435 NI

>member
-36 TIMGDKRREEWHSNF
+36 TIMGNKRREEWHSNF

-88 DVENMEFK
+88 DVENMEFET
-96 KESSAKDQTDNKG
+96 ESSTYNKG

-119 LTLVIENKIKASENS
+119 LILVIENKIKAGETF
-134 KNDKPQSDVYFDSCE
+134 KNGKPQSDVYFDYCE
-149 NEEKYKNSQRV
+149 KEYKNSQRV

-169 TSLENKNFIHVTYQD
+169 TSVENKNFIHVTYQD

-218 PFSDPQ
+218 PLSFFMMAST
-224 LAYANKDLSENIFK
+224 NKDLSEKIYK
-238 KHEEIISKIRQT
+238 KHEKIISKIRKT
-250 MSDKKD
+250 MDDVD
-256 RDKESVIYVFFN
+256 RDKESVICKFFK
-268 KYKEYINNAILKPLG
+268 KYKKYINNTILMPLG
-283 KNAINDSR
+283 KNAIIPRMYVKNLKGKELTD
-291 LDTKDTISYLM
+291 YLIEYG
-302 RKKYIIPG
+302 YIIPG
-310 KTKLYYNRLKKT
+310 QTKLYYDRFGKT
-322 FIIKIDEKDK
+322 FIIWIDENCK

-337 YEGKYD
+337 YEGEYD

-349 YIIKEYNSLHPA
+349 YIIKECDSLHRA
-361 AADIEEIAAE
+361 AEDIENVAKYGTTNPEKKTNLGKSAYEMTLLKTGIKR
-371 IDQIIAAGIEEIAA
+371 AGE
-385 AEIEQIAA
+385 
-393 EIERKARPNNSNR
+393 KA
-406 GIGPRY
+406 I
-412 MKLLNSGVKDAE
+412 
-424 GMTIGDILDSI
+424 TIGDIPGII
-435 NNSNI
+435 NKLNI

>member
-1 MSEISTVEIKNMLD
+1 MSRISDTEIKDMLNA
-15 DLENDNDFIE
+15 LENDSDFE
-25 LRKLYE
+25 YLRKLYE

-88 DVENMEFK
+88 DVENMKFK

-119 LTLVIENKIKASENS
+119 LILVIENKIKASENS

-149 NEEKYKNSQRV
+149 QEYKNRQRV
-160 YVLLKASSD
+160 YVLLKASSY

-250 MSDKKD
+250 MRDKKD

-268 KYKEYINNAILKPLG
+268 KYEKYINNAI
-283 KNAINDSR
+283 
-291 LDTKDTISYLM
+291 
-302 RKKYIIPG
+302 
-310 KTKLYYNRLKKT
+310 
-322 FIIKIDEKDK
+322 
-332 FWAGY
+332 
-337 YEGKYD
+337 
-343 DSREVN
+343 
-349 YIIKEYNSLHPA
+349 
-361 AADIEEIAAE
+361 
-371 IDQIIAAGIEEIAA
+371 
-385 AEIEQIAA
+385 
-393 EIERKARPNNSNR
+393 
-406 GIGPRY
+406 
-412 MKLLNSGVKDAE
+412 
-424 GMTIGDILDSI
+424 
-435 NNSNI
+435 

>member
-15 DLENDNDFIE
+15 NLENDNDFIE

-88 DVENMEFK
+88 DVENMKFR

-119 LTLVIENKIKASENS
+119 LILVIENKIKAGENS

-149 NEEKYKNSQRV
+149 QEYKNRQRV
-160 YVLLKASSD
+160 YVLLKASSY

-291 LDTKDTISYLM
+291 LDTKYIISYLM

-310 KTKLYYNRLKKT
+310 KTKLYYNRFGKT
-322 FIIKIDEKDK
+322 FIIWIDENCK

-337 YEGKYD
+337 YEGEYD
-343 DSREVN
+343 DSQEVN

-361 AADIEEIAAE
+361 AA
-371 IDQIIAAGIEEIAA
+371 
-385 AEIEQIAA
+385 EIEGEAGS
-393 EIERKARPNNSNR
+393 ENSNP
-406 GIGPRY
+406 GITPKL
-412 MKLLNSGVKDAE
+412 MKLSNSGVKDAE
-424 GMTIGDILDSI
+424 GKTIEEILDSI